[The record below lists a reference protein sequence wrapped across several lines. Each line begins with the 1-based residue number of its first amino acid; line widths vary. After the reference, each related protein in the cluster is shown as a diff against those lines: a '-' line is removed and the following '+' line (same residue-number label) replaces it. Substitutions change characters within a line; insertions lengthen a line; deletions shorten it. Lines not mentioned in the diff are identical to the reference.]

1 MNIFS
6 LNAFKFINNEDVVD
20 RSIHPVIRFE
30 NAAIAYLFPLCPNH
44 YTHLIPGFKLQLH
57 FSSSW

>member
-30 NAAIAYLFPLCPNH
+30 NAAIAYLFP
-44 YTHLIPGFKLQLH
+44 IV
-57 FSSSW
+57 S